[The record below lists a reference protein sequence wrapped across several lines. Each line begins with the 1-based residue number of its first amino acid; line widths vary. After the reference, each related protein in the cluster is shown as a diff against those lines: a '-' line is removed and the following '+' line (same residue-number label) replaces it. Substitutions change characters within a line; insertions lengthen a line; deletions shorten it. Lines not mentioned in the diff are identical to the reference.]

1 MKNMSNKKGIN
12 HLTLEASEEAFE
24 YLQALLKSGELSELL
39 GVSVLDV
46 REIPITET
54 KALNQIKQPE
64 NVNLRQWFA
73 GMVEAGWLAIEQL
86 LDPQQVEL
94 AFGFRNA
101 ISIVRTQKID
111 LGMQLAR
118 ESVALVVILPP
129 EADEEVDIVVQ
140 VHPLGQTHLPQGV
153 QLLVS
158 DKSGNQLEAR
168 SREADN
174 FIQLEFSAKDGES
187 FSVTVILKE
196 VRVTQEFII

>member
-101 ISIVRTQKID
+101 ISIVRAQKID

>member
-1 MKNMSNKKGIN
+1 MSNKKGIN

-101 ISIVRTQKID
+101 ISIVRAQKID

>member
-46 REIPITET
+46 REIPITESQ
-54 KALNQIKQPE
+54 ALKQIKQPE

-73 GMVEAGWLAIEQL
+73 GMIEAGWLAIEEL

-101 ISIVRTQKID
+101 ISIVRGQKID

-174 FIQLEFSAKDGES
+174 FIQLEFSAKHGES

>member
-1 MKNMSNKKGIN
+1 MKNMSNKKGVN

-101 ISIVRTQKID
+101 ISIVRAQKID

-129 EADEEVDIVVQ
+129 EADEEVGIVVQ

>member
-1 MKNMSNKKGIN
+1 MSNKKGIN

-101 ISIVRTQKID
+101 ISIVRAQKID

-129 EADEEVDIVVQ
+129 EADEEVGIVVQ

>member
-1 MKNMSNKKGIN
+1 MSNKKGIN